1 MLKINLYIR
10 DFTESSLYPKESF
23 SKMAIAL
30 TVDLPQ
36 PEEGA
41 SLSAECKV
49 LSAEWV
55 SEC

>member
-23 SKMAIAL
+23 SEMAIAL

-49 LSAEWV
+49 LSAEWG
-55 SEC
+55 SKC